1 MKKFLVIF
9 SILFMFFVTTC
20 SQVMADARWYE
31 PRNIK
36 TYIPEHPKKAL
47 MKKAFGAW
55 TKATNGKIVFKY
67 IDNPKQAHIKVNFV
81 RDIYDLTGDKTAI
94 GLTRHQSQGEYMI
107 LAEIIISD
115 RSPNGALFRSDAVYR
130 VMVHEIGHAI
140 GIFGHSES
148 KDSVMY
154 YAKVNR
160 NAYITPLDIK
170 YVNKLYG
177 F

>member
-1 MKKFLVIF
+1 
-9 SILFMFFVTTC
+9 
-20 SQVMADARWYE
+20 
-31 PRNIK
+31 
-36 TYIPEHPKKAL
+36 
-47 MKKAFGAW
+47 
-55 TKATNGKIVFKY
+55 
-67 IDNPKQAHIKVNFV
+67 
-81 RDIYDLTGDKTAI
+81 
-94 GLTRHQSQGEYMI
+94 MI